1 MEGAAESFMMPDLR
15 RERRRRRKFI
25 GLMDGG
31 GGGED
36 FGDAYPGPGAE
47 NPAFRRSRQT
57 NQSQRKPVA
66 WFWHPFT
73 WLRIPPLD
81 IFIY

>member
-31 GGGED
+31 GGGGGLWRCLSWPWGGE
-36 FGDAYPGPGAE
+36 PGISA
-47 NPAFRRSRQT
+47 Q
-57 NQSQRKPVA
+57 
-66 WFWHPFT
+66 
-73 WLRIPPLD
+73 
-81 IFIY
+81 